1 MVRLGARWIHWTYR
15 TLAVLVLVAVAA
27 MWIIRTDESA
37 SGPAIVDGRTG
48 TVAFL
53 LPAAVGPDLASSQK
67 FTVTLPGGGSVGIS
81 GLRAQLADDA
91 AIRKAGLVPLDQP
104 AILVTGRL
112 NPGAGAASVLR
123 DAHAADPGVRRA
135 ALRIPGGPARP
146 PVPGDAQQRE
156 RAMRRT
162 IPFIR
167 QMEYADCGA
176 ACLAMVLGYFGKR
189 VDLRELRDMT
199 GAGRDGVTALSVVNA
214 ARAYGLRV
222 RGVRADLDD
231 LRYLP
236 RGSILHWEFSHFVVF
251 ERTTRKGI
259 RVVDPARGRRV
270 VSMDDLRHAYTG
282 VAILCEPSDG
292 FDRDRSRVKGT
303 WRYLRPM
310 LRQSRNMVRVVA
322 TSLIIRLAA
331 LGLPLLTLL
340 VVDEIV
346 PRDDH
351 HLLVVLAAGVG
362 MVIGYN
368 FLSAFLRANLLLE
381 LQTRF
386 DMGLTMGFIDHL
398 VKLPYSFFLRRSSGD
413 LMMRLQSNTAVRD
426 ILATSTMSAVL
437 DGAFATLYLALLF
450 VISPVLAVVVLVLA
464 VLEVSVM
471 VLSWRRN
478 QRLMSRSLQAQADA
492 QSYAYELLAG
502 IETLKASGAE
512 HRAVDHWGGLFTDQI
527 NIDLTRGRLGA
538 AVSSVMST
546 LQIASPL
553 VILMVGAFQVLAGHI
568 SLGTMLSASALGA
581 GFLQPLGTMI
591 SSGLQLQMLGSYMQ
605 RINDVLDTPSEQHG
619 ENVGPA
625 PQLSGQIRADD
636 VSFSYGPLAPTV
648 VSGVCSGNPARPAHR
663 HRRPVRVREVD
674 PRASAAR
681 LVPADV
687 RTYRVRRPG
696 PRRPRRRIGPPSAR
710 YRHPAP
716 VRVRFLR
723 PGEHRAHQPGAAARG
738 GRRGSQD
745 RLRPRRHHGDADGL
759 RHRAAR
765 RRRLGLRRSASAHRA
780 RPRPRP
786 PALHPAARRGDQRA
800 GHRDGAEDL
809 HQPRRDLVDD
819 HRDRAP
825 AEHHPQRRPDP
836 RHGPGQDRRGRDA
849 RAVGVAPGSVR
860 RAGPRAI
867 RHRAT
872 RHPAERDGGRSPPA
886 QGVPFLSRGLRVSRP
901 ERSRPR
907 PGDHH
912 IGSTVRTHRSRTRS

>member
-1 MVRLGARWIHWTYR
+1 
-15 TLAVLVLVAVAA
+15 
-27 MWIIRTDESA
+27 
-37 SGPAIVDGRTG
+37 
-48 TVAFL
+48 
-53 LPAAVGPDLASSQK
+53 
-67 FTVTLPGGGSVGIS
+67 
-81 GLRAQLADDA
+81 
-91 AIRKAGLVPLDQP
+91 
-104 AILVTGRL
+104 
-112 NPGAGAASVLR
+112 
-123 DAHAADPGVRRA
+123 
-135 ALRIPGGPARP
+135 
-146 PVPGDAQQRE
+146 
-156 RAMRRT
+156 MRRT

-189 VDLRELRDMT
+189 VDLRELRDVT
-199 GAGRDGVTALSVVNA
+199 AAGRDGVTALSMVTA

-222 RGVRADLDD
+222 RGVRADLAD

-270 VSMDDLRHAYTG
+270 VSMADLRNAYTG

-292 FDRDRSRVKGT
+292 FDRARSRVKGT

-310 LRQSRNMVRVVA
+310 LRQSRNMVRVVS

-346 PRDDH
+346 PRNDY
-351 HLLVVLAAGVG
+351 HLLVVLAGGVG

-450 VISPVLAVVVLVLA
+450 VISPALAVVVLVLA
-464 VLEVSVM
+464 VLEISVM

-512 HRAVDHWGGLFTDQI
+512 HRAVDRWGGLFTDQI
-527 NIDLTRGRLGA
+527 NIDLSRGRLGA
-538 AVSSVMST
+538 VVSSAMST

-619 ENVGPA
+619 ENVRPA

-636 VSFSYGPLAPTV
+636 VSFSYGPLAPEV
-648 VSGVCSGNPARPAHR
+648 VSGVSL
-663 HRRPVRVREVD
+663 E
-674 PRASAAR
+674 
-681 LVPADV
+681 
-687 RTYRVRRPG
+687 
-696 PRRPRRRIGPPSAR
+696 I
-710 YRHPAP
+710 
-716 VRVRFLR
+716 
-723 PGEHRAHQPGAAARG
+723 QPGQHIG
-738 GRRGSQD
+738 IVGRSGSGKST
-745 RLRPRRHHGDADGL
+745 LAHLLLGLYRPTSGHIEFDGL
-759 RHRAAR
+759 D
-765 RRRLGLRRSASAHRA
+765 LGGL
-780 RPRPRP
+780 
-786 PALHPAARRGDQRA
+786 
-800 GHRDGAEDL
+800 
-809 HQPRRDLVDD
+809 
-819 HRDRAP
+819 
-825 AEHHPQRRPDP
+825 
-836 RHGPGQDRRGRDA
+836 DA
-849 RAVGVAPGSVR
+849 GSVR
-860 RAGPRAI
+860 RQLGIVTQRPYVFASSVRENIALTNPELPLEVIVEAAKIACVHDDIMAMPMGYDTPL
-867 RHRAT
+867 H
-872 RHPAERDGGRSPPA
+872 DGGASVSGGQRQRIALARALVHRPSILLLDEATSELDTVTEQKIYNNLDVISSTTIVIAHRLSTIRNADLILVMDQGQIVETGTHEQLLSRQGAYTVLVHAQSGTRPPA
-886 QGVPFLSRGLRVSRP
+886 TPLNRAA
-901 ERSRPR
+901 
-907 PGDHH
+907 GDH
-912 IGSTVRTHRSRTRS
+912 SLLRAFPP

>member
-1 MVRLGARWIHWTYR
+1 M
-15 TLAVLVLVAVAA
+15 
-27 MWIIRTDESA
+27 S
-37 SGPAIVDGRTG
+37 
-48 TVAFL
+48 
-53 LPAAVGPDLASSQK
+53 
-67 FTVTLPGGGSVGIS
+67 
-81 GLRAQLADDA
+81 
-91 AIRKAGLVPLDQP
+91 
-104 AILVTGRL
+104 
-112 NPGAGAASVLR
+112 
-123 DAHAADPGVRRA
+123 
-135 ALRIPGGPARP
+135 
-146 PVPGDAQQRE
+146 
-156 RAMRRT
+156 RT

-199 GAGRDGVTALSVVNA
+199 GAGRDGVTALSVVTA

-270 VSMDDLRHAYTG
+270 VSMADLRHAYTG

-292 FDRDRSRVKGT
+292 FDRARSRVKGT

-310 LRQSRNMVRVVA
+310 LRQSRNMIRVVA

-346 PRDDH
+346 PRNDH
-351 HLLVVLAAGVG
+351 HLLVVFAAGVG

-478 QRLMSRSLQAQADA
+478 QRLMSRSLQAQADT

-568 SLGTMLSASALGA
+568 SLGTMLSASALGT

-648 VSGVCSGNPARPAHR
+648 VSGVCLEIEPGQHIGIVGRSGSGKSTLAHLLLGLYRPT
-663 HRRPVRVREVD
+663 
-674 PRASAAR
+674 S
-681 LVPADV
+681 
-687 RTYRVRRPG
+687 G
-696 PRRPRRRIGPPSAR
+696 RIE
-710 YRHPAP
+710 
-716 VRVRFLR
+716 F
-723 PGEHRAHQPGAAARG
+723 
-738 GRRGSQD
+738 
-745 RLRPRRHHGDADGL
+745 DGL
-759 RHRAAR
+759 DIA
-765 RRRLGLRRSASAHRA
+765 GL
-780 RPRPRP
+780 
-786 PALHPAARRGDQRA
+786 
-800 GHRDGAEDL
+800 
-809 HQPRRDLVDD
+809 
-819 HRDRAP
+819 
-825 AEHHPQRRPDP
+825 
-836 RHGPGQDRRGRDA
+836 DA
-849 RAVGVAPGSVR
+849 GSVR
-860 RAGPRAI
+860 RQLGIVTQRPYVFASSVRENIALTNPELPLDVIVEAAKIACVHDDIMAMPMGYDTPL
-867 RHRAT
+867 H
-872 RHPAERDGGRSPPA
+872 DGGASVSGGQRQRIALARALVHRPSILLLDEATSELDTVTEQKIYHNLDVISSTTIVIAHRLSTIRNADLILVMDQGRIVEAGTHEQLVSHQGAYTALVHAQSGTRPPA
-886 QGVPFLSRGLRVSRP
+886 APLNGTA
-901 ERSRPR
+901 
-907 PGDHH
+907 GDHPLLRAFP
-912 IGSTVRTHRSRTRS
+912 S

>member
-1 MVRLGARWIHWTYR
+1 
-15 TLAVLVLVAVAA
+15 
-27 MWIIRTDESA
+27 
-37 SGPAIVDGRTG
+37 
-48 TVAFL
+48 
-53 LPAAVGPDLASSQK
+53 
-67 FTVTLPGGGSVGIS
+67 
-81 GLRAQLADDA
+81 
-91 AIRKAGLVPLDQP
+91 
-104 AILVTGRL
+104 
-112 NPGAGAASVLR
+112 
-123 DAHAADPGVRRA
+123 
-135 ALRIPGGPARP
+135 
-146 PVPGDAQQRE
+146 
-156 RAMRRT
+156 MRRT

-199 GAGRDGVTALSVVNA
+199 AAGRDGVTALSLVNA

-222 RGVRADLDD
+222 RAVRADLAD
-231 LRYLP
+231 LQYLP

-270 VSMDDLRHAYTG
+270 VSMADLRHAYTG

-292 FDRDRSRVKGT
+292 FDRARSRVKGT

-346 PRDDH
+346 PRNDH

-450 VISPVLAVVVLVLA
+450 VISPALAVVVLVLA
-464 VLEVSVM
+464 VLEISVM

-512 HRAVDHWGGLFTDQI
+512 HRAVDRWGGLFTDQI

-538 AVSSVMST
+538 VVSSAMST

-619 ENVGPA
+619 ENVRPA

-636 VSFSYGPLAPTV
+636 VSFSYGPLAPEV
-648 VSGVCSGNPARPAHR
+648 VSGVCL
-663 HRRPVRVREVD
+663 E
-674 PRASAAR
+674 
-681 LVPADV
+681 
-687 RTYRVRRPG
+687 
-696 PRRPRRRIGPPSAR
+696 IQ
-710 YRHPAP
+710 
-716 VRVRFLR
+716 
-723 PGEHRAHQPGAAARG
+723 PGEHIGIVGRSGSGKSTLAHLLLG
-738 GRRGSQD
+738 
-745 RLRPRRHHGDADGL
+745 LYRPTSGHIEFDGL
-759 RHRAAR
+759 D
-765 RRRLGLRRSASAHRA
+765 LSGL
-780 RPRPRP
+780 
-786 PALHPAARRGDQRA
+786 
-800 GHRDGAEDL
+800 
-809 HQPRRDLVDD
+809 
-819 HRDRAP
+819 
-825 AEHHPQRRPDP
+825 
-836 RHGPGQDRRGRDA
+836 DA
-849 RAVGVAPGSVR
+849 GSVR
-860 RAGPRAI
+860 RQLGIVTQRPYVFASSVRENIALTNPELPLEVIVEAARIACVHDDIMAMPMGYDTPL
-867 RHRAT
+867 H
-872 RHPAERDGGRSPPA
+872 DGGASVSGGQRQRIALARALVHRPSILLLDEA
-886 QGVPFLSRGLRVSRP
+886 TSELDTVTEQKIYNNLDVISSTTIVIAHRLSTIRNADLILVMDQGRIVEAGTHEQLVSRQGAYTALVHAQ
-901 ERSRPR
+901 SGTRPPGTPLNR
-907 PGDHH
+907 AAGDH
-912 IGSTVRTHRSRTRS
+912 SLLRAFPP

>member
-1 MVRLGARWIHWTYR
+1 
-15 TLAVLVLVAVAA
+15 
-27 MWIIRTDESA
+27 
-37 SGPAIVDGRTG
+37 
-48 TVAFL
+48 
-53 LPAAVGPDLASSQK
+53 
-67 FTVTLPGGGSVGIS
+67 
-81 GLRAQLADDA
+81 
-91 AIRKAGLVPLDQP
+91 
-104 AILVTGRL
+104 
-112 NPGAGAASVLR
+112 
-123 DAHAADPGVRRA
+123 
-135 ALRIPGGPARP
+135 
-146 PVPGDAQQRE
+146 
-156 RAMRRT
+156 MRRT

-199 GAGRDGVTALSVVNA
+199 AAGRDGVTALSLVNA
-214 ARAYGLRV
+214 ARAYRLRV
-222 RGVRADLDD
+222 RAVQADLAD
-231 LRYLP
+231 LQYLP

-251 ERTTRKGI
+251 ERTTHKGI

-270 VSMDDLRHAYTG
+270 VSMADLRHAYTG

-292 FDRDRSRVKGT
+292 FDRARSRVKGT

-322 TSLIIRLAA
+322 TSLVIRLAA

-346 PRDDH
+346 PRNDH

-464 VLEVSVM
+464 VLEISVM

-512 HRAVDHWGGLFTDQI
+512 HRAVDRWGGLFTDQI

-538 AVSSVMST
+538 VVSSAMST

-619 ENVGPA
+619 ENVRPA

-636 VSFSYGPLAPTV
+636 VSFSYGPLAPEV
-648 VSGVCSGNPARPAHR
+648 VSGVCL
-663 HRRPVRVREVD
+663 E
-674 PRASAAR
+674 
-681 LVPADV
+681 
-687 RTYRVRRPG
+687 
-696 PRRPRRRIGPPSAR
+696 I
-710 YRHPAP
+710 
-716 VRVRFLR
+716 
-723 PGEHRAHQPGAAARG
+723 QPGQHIG
-738 GRRGSQD
+738 IVGRSGSGKST
-745 RLRPRRHHGDADGL
+745 LAHLLLGLYRPTSGHIEFDGL
-759 RHRAAR
+759 D
-765 RRRLGLRRSASAHRA
+765 LGGL
-780 RPRPRP
+780 
-786 PALHPAARRGDQRA
+786 
-800 GHRDGAEDL
+800 
-809 HQPRRDLVDD
+809 
-819 HRDRAP
+819 
-825 AEHHPQRRPDP
+825 
-836 RHGPGQDRRGRDA
+836 DA
-849 RAVGVAPGSVR
+849 GSVR
-860 RAGPRAI
+860 RQLGIVTQRPYVFASSVRENIALTNPELPLDAVVEAAKIACVHDDIMAMPMGYDTPL
-867 RHRAT
+867 H
-872 RHPAERDGGRSPPA
+872 DGGASVSGGQRQRIALARALVHRPSILLLDEATSELDTVTEQKIYSNLDVISSTTIVIAHRLSTIRNADLILVMDQGRIVEAGTHEQLVSRQGAYTALVHAQSGTRPPGTPLNRA
-886 QGVPFLSRGLRVSRP
+886 AGDHSLLRVFP
-901 ERSRPR
+901 P
-907 PGDHH
+907 
-912 IGSTVRTHRSRTRS
+912 